1 MKHEI
6 ITLYGEELDIYYQ
19 ITEGMISSSRDVPN
33 DEDELNI
40 IQIEKDGEDI
50 TSEIG
55 SEEFEKIEELCQSR
69 RLSKSQLIK
78 TILSE
83 SGII

>member
-1 MKHEI
+1 MKHET

-19 ITEGMISSSRDVPN
+19 LTEGMISSSRDVPN

-50 TSEIG
+50 TFEIG
-55 SEEFEKIEELCQSR
+55 ADEFEKIE
-69 RLSKSQLIK
+69 QLLVDK
-78 TILSE
+78 ILN
-83 SGII
+83 

>member
-1 MKHEI
+1 MQHETI
-6 ITLYGEELDIYYQ
+6 SLYGEELDVYYQ
-19 ITEGMISSSRDVPN
+19 ITKGMISSSRDVPN

-55 SEEFEKIEELCQSR
+55 AEYFEKIE
-69 RLSKSQLIK
+69 QLLVDK
-78 TILSE
+78 ILN
-83 SGII
+83 

>member
-6 ITLYGEELDIYYQ
+6 ITLDGEELDVYYQ

-50 TSEIG
+50 TFEIG
-55 SEEFEKIEELCQSR
+55 ADELEKIEKL
-69 RLSKSQLIK
+69 LTDK
-78 TILSE
+78 ILN
-83 SGII
+83 

>member
-1 MKHEI
+1 MKHET
-6 ITLYGEELDIYYQ
+6 ITLDGEELDIYYQ

-50 TSEIG
+50 TFEIG
-55 SEEFEKIEELCQSR
+55 ADEFEKIE
-69 RLSKSQLIK
+69 QLLVDK
-78 TILSE
+78 ILN
-83 SGII
+83 

>member
-6 ITLYGEELDIYYQ
+6 ITLYGEELDVYYQ
-19 ITEGMISSSRDVPN
+19 ITKGMTSTSRDVPN

-50 TSEIG
+50 TFEIG
-55 SEEFEKIEELCQSR
+55 ADEFEKIE
-69 RLSKSQLIK
+69 QLLVDK
-78 TILSE
+78 ILN
-83 SGII
+83 

>member
-1 MKHEI
+1 MQHER
-6 ITLYGEELDIYYQ
+6 ITLDGEELDVYYQ

-50 TSEIG
+50 TFEIG
-55 SEEFEKIEELCQSR
+55 ADEFEKIE
-69 RLSKSQLIK
+69 QLLVDK
-78 TILSE
+78 ILN
-83 SGII
+83 